1 MPTTRLAYLFQR
13 YFEKTAS
20 EAETTELMRL
30 LTEKE
35 NEEEIQALMGR
46 TWETM
51 GEGDA
56 LFTPEESSA
65 MLQGALEGPGTAHG
79 PQLADIP
86 LRRTARISKFPI
98 FRTAAAAVLLL
109 GVGAWWLSHMRRAD
123 GVTQTV
129 HPVATLKKGEA
140 LPGGNKATLTLGD
153 GSVILLD
160 STDKGTLATQGG
172 TRVLQMKGGRLAYEA
187 AAPGATASGTTASGS
202 MTSGT
207 TASGSMTSGSTTSGT
222 IASGTTASGSTMP
235 GARAFPGTTTF
246 NTIATPRGGEYRI
259 VLPDGTGVWLNASSS
274 LRFPTAFTGK
284 DREVELRG
292 EAYFEVAQNPSQP
305 FRVKVNDLQVDV
317 LGTHFDVMAYPD
329 EESVNTSLLQGS
341 VRVTRGAEARL
352 LKPGE
357 EARLKTGAGVFQV
370 AEADTDRVVAW
381 KNGLFLFEGATI
393 EEVMRQVSRWYD
405 IDVSYQGEIPT
416 HYSGG
421 FSRSTPLAQVLD
433 MLKLGVKAKFVLE
446 GKKLMVKP
454 L

>member
-20 EAETTELMRL
+20 EAETAELMRL

-35 NEEEIQALMGR
+35 NEEEIQALMAR

-56 LFTPEESSA
+56 VFSPEESSA
-65 MLQGALEGPGTAHG
+65 MLQGALEGPGTAYD
-79 PQLADIP
+79 PQIVAP
-86 LRRTARISKFPI
+86 LPARVSRFPI
-98 FRTAAAAVLLL
+98 FRMAAAAVLLL

-129 HPVATLKKGEA
+129 HPVAALKKGEA
-140 LPGGNKATLTLGD
+140 LPGGDKATLTLGD
-153 GSVILLD
+153 GSVIPLD

-187 AAPGATASGTTASGS
+187 AASGAT
-202 MTSGT
+202 TSGT
-207 TASGSMTSGSTTSGT
+207 TASGT
-222 IASGTTASGSTMP
+222 IAPGTTASGTTTP
-235 GARAFPGTTTF
+235 GATAFPGTTTF
-246 NTIATPRGGEYRI
+246 NTIATPRGGEYRV

-284 DREVELRG
+284 DREVELQG
-292 EAYFEVAQNPSQP
+292 EAYFEVAQNPKQP
-305 FRVKVNDLQVDV
+305 FRVKVNDLEVDV

-357 EARLKTGAGVFQV
+357 EARLNRGAGVFQV

-421 FSRSTPLAQVLD
+421 FSRSTPLAEVLD
-433 MLKLGVKAKFVLE
+433 MLQLGVKAKFVLE
-446 GKKLMVKP
+446 GKMLMVKP

>member
-20 EAETTELMRL
+20 EAETAELMRL

-35 NEEEIQALMGR
+35 NEEEIQALMAR

-56 LFTPEESSA
+56 LFSPEESSA
-65 MLQGALEGPGTAHG
+65 ILRGALEGPGTAHD
-79 PQLADIP
+79 PQLVDIS
-86 LRRTARISKFPI
+86 LHRAARISKFPV

-109 GVGAWWLSHMRRAD
+109 GVGAWWLSHTRRTA
-123 GVTQTV
+123 GVTQTT
-129 HPVATLKKGEA
+129 HPVAALKV
-140 LPGGNKATLTLGD
+140 LPGVNKATLTLGD
-153 GSVILLD
+153 GSVISLD
-160 STDKGTLATQGG
+160 STDKGTLVTQGG

-187 AAPGATASGTTASGS
+187 TVPGTTGPGSTRPGSTTPGATA
-202 MTSGT
+202 
-207 TASGSMTSGSTTSGT
+207 
-222 IASGTTASGSTMP
+222 
-235 GARAFPGTTTF
+235 FPGPTTF

-259 VLPDGTGVWLNASSS
+259 LLPDGTGVWLNASSS

-292 EAYFEVAQNPSQP
+292 EAYFEVAQNSSQP

-317 LGTHFDVMAYPD
+317 LGTRFDVMAYPD
-329 EESVNTSLLQGS
+329 EGSVNTSLLQGS

-357 EARLKTGAGVFQV
+357 EARLNPGAGVFQV

-421 FSRSTPLAQVLD
+421 FSRSTPLAEVLD
-433 MLKLGVKAKFVLE
+433 MLQLGVKAKFALT
-446 GKKLMVKP
+446 GKRLMVKP

>member
-20 EAETTELMRL
+20 EAETAELMRL

-56 LFTPEESSA
+56 VFSPEESGA
-65 MLQGALEGPGTAHG
+65 MLREALEAYD
-79 PQLADIP
+79 PQIAAIRP
-86 LRRTARISKFPI
+86 ARISKFPI

-109 GVGAWWLSHMRRAD
+109 CVGAWWLSHMRRAD

-140 LPGGNKATLTLGD
+140 LPGGDKATLTLGD

-187 AAPGATASGTTASGS
+187 AASGATASGTTASGS